1 MTLKRLENARE
12 VRRYG
17 GKATELGAALRADL
31 PVPDGIAV
39 SHELVEQLVEN
50 GEGQSRLVEQ
60 VNALDGPYVVR
71 SSGIGEDSQAA
82 SFAGQHETVV
92 NIVDPE
98 GVIEALER
106 VYASSRS
113 EEVMAYRS
121 TLGIDAPPKMGAVV
135 QPLVAADKSGVLFSR
150 NPVDGSDERVIEAT
164 WGLGEAVVDSM
175 VTPDY
180 YRVQPGGTILDRR
193 SGKKDVRV
201 IPAPGGGTETKRVPD
216 GKQER
221 PCLNEEEVRA
231 LDELAAACE
240 SYRSGGHDIEWA
252 FEDGALYLLQRRD
265 ITTDG

>member
-1 MTLKRLENARE
+1 MTLKRLKNARE

-17 GKATELGAALRADL
+17 GKATELGAALRAEL

-39 SHELVEQLVEN
+39 SHDFVEQLVEN
-50 GEGQSRLVEQ
+50 GEQQSELVEGI
-60 VNALDGPYVVR
+60 NALDGPYVVR
-71 SSGIGEDSQAA
+71 SSGIGEDSQEA

-92 NIVDPE
+92 NVVDPE

-121 TLGIDAPPKMGAVV
+121 KLGIDAPPKMGAVV
-135 QPLVAADKSGVLFSR
+135 QTLVEADKSGVLFSR
-150 NPVDGSDERVIEAT
+150 NPVDGSDERVIEAS

-175 VTPDY
+175 VIPDY

-193 SGKKDVRV
+193 AGLKDVRV
-201 IPAPGGGTETKRVPD
+201 TPAPGGGTETKRVPEA
-216 GKQER
+216 KHER
-221 PCLNEEEVRA
+221 LCLNEGEIRA
-231 LDELAAACE
+231 LDELASSCE

-252 FEDGALYLLQRRD
+252 FEDGELYLLQRRD